1 MAHAR
6 IDVEDAVVAIT
17 GAGRGIGRATAELF
31 AESGARVC
39 LADLDGEAAG
49 GAAEAIGERAS
60 AYAVDVRSHESFADF
75 IASAERVAGP
85 IDVLV
90 NNAGVMPSGS
100 FLQEGEAAIEM
111 ALAVN
116 VLGPAHGMRLVLP
129 GMLERG
135 RGHVVNVASLLGKTE
150 LPGLASY
157 TASKH
162 ALVGL
167 TATVRR
173 ELNSSGVTVSV
184 VLPSVVRT
192 ELSAGIALPLGL
204 GRLLQVEP
212 SAVAK
217 AIVGSCQSR
226 SREVTVPAWLGLY
239 PALRPL
245 VPGRL
250 EDLVR
255 RLIGDD
261 RVLSAV
267 DSGERA
273 AYARR
278 LADQL
283 IDS

>member
-1 MAHAR
+1 MVRGR
-6 IDVEDAVVAIT
+6 IELHDAVVAIT

-31 AESGARVC
+31 AQRGARVC
-39 LADLDGEAAG
+39 LADLDGDAAG
-49 GAAEAIGERAS
+49 TGAEAIGQRAS
-60 AYAVDVRSHESFADF
+60 AYAVDVRSRESFADF
-75 IASAERVAGP
+75 IASAERVVGP
-85 IDVLV
+85 VDVLV

-100 FLQEGEAAIEM
+100 FLDEGEATMEM

-116 VLGPAHGMRLVLP
+116 VIGPAHGMRLVLP

-162 ALVGL
+162 GLVGL

-173 ELNSSGVTVSV
+173 ELAGTGVTVSV

-192 ELSAGIALPLGL
+192 ELSAGIALPFGV
-204 GRLLQVEP
+204 GRLLQVE
-212 SAVAK
+212 ARDVAS
-217 AIVGSCQSR
+217 AIVDSCQSR
-226 SREVTVPAWLGLY
+226 SREITVPRWLGLY
-239 PALRPL
+239 PTLRPL
-245 VPGRL
+245 VPGRV

-255 RLIGDD
+255 RWIGDD
-261 RVLSAV
+261 RVLTAA
-267 DSGERA
+267 DPGERA
-273 AYARR
+273 VYARR

-283 IDS
+283 IDD

>member
-1 MAHAR
+1 MAHAK
-6 IDVEDAVVAIT
+6 IDLQRAVVAIT

-31 AESGARVC
+31 AERGARVC
-39 LADLDGEAAG
+39 LADLDGDAVG
-49 GAAEAIGERAS
+49 GAAEAIGARAS
-60 AYAVDVRSHESFADF
+60 AYALDVRSRVSFADF
-75 IASAERVAGP
+75 VASAEQVIGP

-90 NNAGVMPSGS
+90 NNAGVMPSGP
-100 FLQEGEAAIEM
+100 FLEESEAVMEM

-116 VLGPAHGMRLVLP
+116 VIGPAHGMRLVLP

-150 LPGLASY
+150 LPGLAGY

-173 ELNSSGVTVSV
+173 ELAGTSVTASV

-192 ELSAGIALPLGL
+192 ELSAGIGLPLGL

-212 SAVAK
+212 RDVAE
-217 AIVGSCQSR
+217 AIVGSCQTR
-226 SREVTVPAWLGLY
+226 SREITVPRWLGLY

-255 RLIGDD
+255 GWIGDD
-261 RVLSAV
+261 RVLRAV

-278 LADQL
+278 LGDQL

>member
-6 IDVEDAVVAIT
+6 IDLEDAVVAIT

-31 AESGARVC
+31 AERGARVC

-75 IASAERVAGP
+75 IASAERVVGP

-90 NNAGVMPSGS
+90 NNAGVMPSGP
-100 FLQEGEAAIEM
+100 FLTESDAAIEM

-173 ELNSSGVTVSV
+173 ELAGTDVTVSV

-192 ELSAGIALPLGL
+192 ELSAGIALPLGVV
-204 GRLLQVEP
+204 RLLQVEP

-217 AIVGSCQSR
+217 AIVASCQSR
-226 SREVTVPAWLGLY
+226 SREITVPRWLGLY
-239 PALRPL
+239 PAVRPL

-250 EDLVR
+250 ENLVR

>member
-1 MAHAR
+1 MARTR
-6 IDVEDAVVAIT
+6 IDLEDAVVAIT

-31 AESGARVC
+31 AERGARVC
-39 LADLDGEAAG
+39 LADLDGEVAG

-60 AYAVDVRSHESFADF
+60 AYAVDVRSRESFADF
-75 IASAERVAGP
+75 IASAERVVGP

-90 NNAGVMPSGS
+90 NNAGVMPSGP
-100 FLQEGEAAIEM
+100 FLEASEAAMEM

-135 RGHVVNVASLLGKTE
+135 RGHVVNVASLLGRTE

-173 ELNSSGVTVSV
+173 ELAGKGVTVSV

-192 ELSAGIALPLGL
+192 ELSAGIALPLGI

-226 SREVTVPAWLGLY
+226 SREITVPRWLGLY
-239 PALRPL
+239 PAVRPL

-261 RVLSAV
+261 RVLTAI
-267 DSGERA
+267 DPGERA
-273 AYARR
+273 AYTRR
-278 LADQL
+278 LTDQL

>member
-6 IDVEDAVVAIT
+6 IDLEDAVVAIT

-31 AESGARVC
+31 AERGARVC

-60 AYAVDVRSHESFADF
+60 AYAVDVRSHESFADV
-75 IASAERVAGP
+75 IASAERVVGP

-90 NNAGVMPSGS
+90 NNAGVMPSGP
-100 FLQEGEAAIEM
+100 FLTESDAAIEM

-173 ELNSSGVTVSV
+173 ELAGTDVTVSV

-192 ELSAGIALPLGL
+192 ELSAGIALPLGV

-217 AIVGSCQSR
+217 AIVASCQSR
-226 SREVTVPAWLGLY
+226 SREITVPRWLGLY
-239 PALRPL
+239 PAVRPL

-250 EDLVR
+250 ENLVR

>member
-6 IDVEDAVVAIT
+6 IDLEDAVVAIT

-31 AESGARVC
+31 AERGARVC

-75 IASAERVAGP
+75 IASAERVVGP

-90 NNAGVMPSGS
+90 NNAGVMPSGP
-100 FLQEGEAAIEM
+100 FLTESDAAIEM

-173 ELNSSGVTVSV
+173 ELAGTDVTVSV

-192 ELSAGIALPLGL
+192 ELSAGIALPLGV

-226 SREVTVPAWLGLY
+226 SREIAVPRWLGLY
-239 PALRPL
+239 PAVRPL

-250 EDLVR
+250 ENLVR